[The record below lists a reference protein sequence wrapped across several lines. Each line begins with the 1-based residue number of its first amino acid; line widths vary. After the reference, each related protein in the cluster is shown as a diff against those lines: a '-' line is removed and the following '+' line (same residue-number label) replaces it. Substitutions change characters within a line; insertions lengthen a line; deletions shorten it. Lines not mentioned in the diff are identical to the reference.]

1 MTGLKLNADIIFDSL
16 SDTFNVRKYGRHVK
30 HLNLDR
36 PILYPGKGRE
46 FEENSLTIA
55 PAESLPP
62 NPIFR
67 DGAVVIC
74 VGAAAPV
81 VYLSG
86 TCPCLVV
93 EGGDLVS
100 VCNAV
105 QRIFNRFDEWDREM
119 WNVLMTS
126 ADLNRLIEI
135 SYPIFENPIV
145 VIDADFR
152 YLAYSSIID
161 QRDDMNLI
169 RPDENNLFQKQYIS
183 ESFRQTTYDMSKRE
197 PFLIVYDGKTH
208 YSINLF
214 RDNNYIGNLKIAF
227 IKRPF
232 RTGDGALCQ
241 HFAEI
246 VEKTVARWKT
256 LTSGEFRS
264 AERIYRALL
273 DGNPL
278 TNVDRQTILAQSS
291 RSYFHCAKI
300 IRGNRARKKV
310 PIEYF
315 KEQLENT
322 FAGSVV
328 FEYESSIV
336 AFMPSGEGNF
346 RTQQFAEFLRKMD
359 LTVGISNAYSLEK
372 SGQIRYFYRQASI
385 ALEFGLANHPNERI
399 FSFRDYMFTYM
410 VLNALGEFPASLI
423 DCIGFHKLVEF
434 NKTAQ
439 VDYVETLHVYLEN
452 ERNISQTAKALYIH
466 RSTLIERLE
475 RIKSILQAD
484 LDDPKLR
491 TELYLIENAYRIQ
504 KDMTTSPTETDRW
517 AEENPPSAGFLQTE
531 FKNVE
536 NIL

>member
-1 MTGLKLNADIIFDSL
+1 MKLNADILFDAL
-16 SDTFNVRKYGRHVK
+16 SDTFDVRKYGRHAK

-62 NPIFR
+62 NPVFR

-74 VGAAAPV
+74 VGTSAPA

-93 EGGDLVS
+93 ADRDLIA

-119 WNVLMTS
+119 WNILMTS

-161 QRDDMNLI
+161 QRDDMHI
-169 RPDENNLFQKQYIS
+169 MRPDENNLFQKRHIS
-183 ESFRQTTYDMSKRE
+183 ESLRQTTYDMSKRE
-197 PFLIVYDGKTH
+197 PFSIIYDGKTH
-208 YSINLF
+208 FSINLF
-214 RDNNYIGNLKIAF
+214 KDKTYIGNLKIAF

-232 RTGDGALCQ
+232 RAGDGALCQ
-241 HFAEI
+241 YFAEI
-246 VEKTVARWKT
+246 VGKTVARWKT
-256 LTSGEFRS
+256 LTSDEFRS
-264 AERIYRALL
+264 AERIYRTLL

-291 RSYFHCAKI
+291 RDYFYCAKI
-300 IRGNRARKKV
+300 IRGSRARKKV
-310 PIEYF
+310 PVEYL
-315 KEQLENT
+315 KEQLETT

-328 FEYESSIV
+328 LEYESSIV
-336 AFMPSGEGNF
+336 AFMPGEENKF

-359 LTVGISNAYSLEK
+359 LIVGISNAYTLEK

-385 ALEFGLANHPNERI
+385 ALEFGLANRPEERI

-410 VLNALGEFPASLI
+410 ILNALGEFPASLI
-423 DCIGFHKLVEF
+423 DCTGFHKLVEF

-439 VDYVETLHVYLEN
+439 IDYVETLHVYLDN
-452 ERNISQTAKALYIH
+452 ERSISQTAKALYIH

-475 RIKSILQAD
+475 RIKSILEAD
-484 LDDPKLR
+484 LDDPKQR
-491 TELYLIENAYRIQ
+491 TELYLIENAYRLQ
-504 KDMTTSPTETDRW
+504 KDMTSSPTERDRW
-517 AEENPPSAGFLQTE
+517 ADENPPSADFLPTE

-536 NIL
+536 TIL